1 MMNQVV
7 IYMGVLT
14 EYQGIDILLEA
25 IPLVVREAPKVKF
38 LIVGYPNEDY
48 YRHKARTLGVA
59 TWVHFT
65 GKVPHEELPRYLSL
79 ADVAVSPKISTTEA
93 NLKLFSYLAM
103 GLPTV
108 VFDNPVNRE
117 ILGNLGIYA
126 TAVDAKSLAQAL
138 LGILQDRFR
147 ARQLGAQGRA
157 KATAD
162 YSWLAVGKRLTHIYD
177 AVEKSSASKQDGG
190 SKEKND
196 DRIEDPGN
204 RRSRFHGLPF
214 NKRAH

>member
-1 MMNQVV
+1 MMSQVV

-14 EYQGIDILLEA
+14 EYQGIDLLLEA
-25 IPLVVREAPKVKF
+25 IPLVVREAPTVKF

-48 YRHKARTLGVA
+48 YRQKAGALGVA
-59 TWVHFT
+59 SWIHFT

-126 TAVDAKSLAQAL
+126 RAGDVKSLAQAL
-138 LGILQDRFR
+138 LGILQDRSR

-162 YSWLAVGKRLTHIYD
+162 YSWFAVGKRLKHIYD
-177 AVEKSSASKQDGG
+177 AIETSSVSNEDGRP
-190 SKEKND
+190 KERNND
-196 DRIEDPGN
+196 GIENPGD

-214 NKRAH
+214 NKRAQ

>member
-1 MMNQVV
+1 MKQVV
-7 IYMGVLT
+7 IYIGVLT
-14 EYQGIDILLEA
+14 EYQGIDLLLEA
-25 IPLVVREAPKVKF
+25 VPLVVQESPRVKF
-38 LIVGYPNEDY
+38 LIVGYPNEDL
-48 YRHKARTLGVA
+48 YRQRARALGVEK
-59 TWVHFT
+59 WVHFT
-65 GKVPHEELPRYLSL
+65 GKIAHEELPRYLSL

-126 TAVDAKSLAQAL
+126 MPGDVKSLAGAL
-138 LGILQDRFR
+138 LGILKDQSR
-147 ARQLGAQGRA
+147 ARQLGAQGRQ

-162 YSWLAVGKRLTHIYD
+162 YSWLAVGKRLKTIYD
-177 AVEKSSASKQDGG
+177 AVERAGRSNSDRAF
-190 SKEKND
+190 KENNYEG
-196 DRIEDPGN
+196 IESPRH

-214 NKRAH
+214 NKRTH